1 VVFVGNGDTIFSPSG
16 VYTNAKCVAVPFPED
31 LAEPVE
37 GVADEAQKSLRRYLN
52 EMRTGNPLH
61 ETVVDLYLDG
71 TVAFDTLVEIVG
83 HQDAEVVRASKKL
96 LDDGET
102 LADELADL

>member
-1 VVFVGNGDTIFSPSG
+1 VGI
-16 VYTNAKCVAVPFPED
+16 YTNAKCVAVPFPED

-83 HQDAEVVRASKKL
+83 QGWRRSRLEETPRRR
-96 LDDGET
+96 ET